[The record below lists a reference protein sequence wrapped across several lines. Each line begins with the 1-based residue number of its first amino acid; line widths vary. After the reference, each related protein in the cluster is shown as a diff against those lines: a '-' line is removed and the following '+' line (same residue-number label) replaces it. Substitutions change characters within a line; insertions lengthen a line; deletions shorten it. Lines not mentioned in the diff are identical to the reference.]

1 LKTPSGYCTHWTTIE
16 EARGVMEGLG
26 AEIISIREM
35 GKGVLVAA
43 RKLPTA
49 APRSSSGVWY
59 MEEDP
64 ETEE

>member
-1 LKTPSGYCTHWTTIE
+1 
-16 EARGVMEGLG
+16 MEGLG